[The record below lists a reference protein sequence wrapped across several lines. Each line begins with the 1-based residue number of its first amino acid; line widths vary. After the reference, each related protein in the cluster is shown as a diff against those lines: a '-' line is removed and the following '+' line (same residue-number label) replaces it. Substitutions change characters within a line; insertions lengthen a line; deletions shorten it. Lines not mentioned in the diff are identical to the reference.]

1 MDLIVLIL
9 FVALI
14 GFIVLIITTKIPMP
28 PYWGLTIQIIALI
41 ILVLYLLRNVKI
53 PNVIP

>member
-1 MDLIVLIL
+1 MDLIVLVL

-14 GFIVLIITTKIPMP
+14 GFIVLIVTTKVPMP
-28 PYWGLTIQIIALI
+28 RYWATTIQIVALI